1 MSLYKELVVNGG
13 KIKTPKSIDKLMGK
27 KSWDIAGR
35 KKDALAENP
44 GSYVISWMEV
54 LSCAWSYM
62 KTHWETNG
70 IFPPSIIIDHKH
82 TPQNEYYRT
91 GAQINTAWRV
101 WRNSAGDATQIFPS
115 YMELRVYHKN
125 IMQMVYDKFGHTL
138 PETAMIAYMTNTGIH
153 EFIHFLNYYD
163 QSKDVDT
170 AFWGEENYMDS
181 VKKMDEFVFSRD
193 TAKDEYETER
203 DAIISTLQY
212 MRYCYGDQ
220 VNTTLEAIPG
230 GPYDLFCREKF
241 GGGYRMA
248 SLMCEYLWQDLRQD
262 FEEGCDLNE
271 LQKYKRK
278 LVHEFSKFTTKHPT
292 KMIIID

>member
-91 GAQINTAWRV
+91 GA
-101 WRNSAGDATQIFPS
+101 
-115 YMELRVYHKN
+115 
-125 IMQMVYDKFGHTL
+125 
-138 PETAMIAYMTNTGIH
+138 
-153 EFIHFLNYYD
+153 
-163 QSKDVDT
+163 
-170 AFWGEENYMDS
+170 
-181 VKKMDEFVFSRD
+181 
-193 TAKDEYETER
+193 
-203 DAIISTLQY
+203 
-212 MRYCYGDQ
+212 
-220 VNTTLEAIPG
+220 
-230 GPYDLFCREKF
+230 
-241 GGGYRMA
+241 
-248 SLMCEYLWQDLRQD
+248 
-262 FEEGCDLNE
+262 
-271 LQKYKRK
+271 
-278 LVHEFSKFTTKHPT
+278 
-292 KMIIID
+292 